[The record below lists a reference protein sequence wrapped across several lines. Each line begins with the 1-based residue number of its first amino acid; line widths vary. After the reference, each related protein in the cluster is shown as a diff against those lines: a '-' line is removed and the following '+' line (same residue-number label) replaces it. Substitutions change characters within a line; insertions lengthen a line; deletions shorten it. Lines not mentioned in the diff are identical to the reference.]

1 MEYSKE
7 IERILKRKKIE
18 VGNRIRVIRGKEVFE
33 GLLMPRIELGDKST
47 LILKLDN
54 GYNIGIKFDK
64 KTKIEKIGRGKK
76 PGKIPSLKLKGKR
89 KESISFIA
97 TGGTIGT
104 HVDYLTGGVYMCR
117 KPEEI
122 LATVPELEEVVSI
135 KRALRPFTLASE
147 DMTPKEWKKLAK
159 IVARELNSDVKGVII
174 THGTDTLHFTS
185 AALSFMLRNL
195 NKPVALVGAQRS
207 PDRGSFDGRINLLCG
222 AHFAKSQI
230 AEVCIIMHSSI
241 NDDCCFAIRGT
252 KVRKMHTSRRDAFKP
267 INDLPLAKI
276 WSDGKIEI
284 LNENFRERNDS
295 KVVADT
301 KFEEK
306 VALIKA
312 YPGSNPEIID
322 WFVKKGYRGIVIEG
336 TGLGHVPTSTLRK
349 EDSWIPHIKKAID
362 KGMVIAITSQCLYG
376 RVHPYVYRNL
386 RILSSSGAIFC
397 EDMLPEVAYIKL
409 GWVLGHTKN
418 KEKVKEMMLKN
429 YAGEISERI
438 I

>member
-54 GYNIGIKFDK
+54 GYNIGIKFNK